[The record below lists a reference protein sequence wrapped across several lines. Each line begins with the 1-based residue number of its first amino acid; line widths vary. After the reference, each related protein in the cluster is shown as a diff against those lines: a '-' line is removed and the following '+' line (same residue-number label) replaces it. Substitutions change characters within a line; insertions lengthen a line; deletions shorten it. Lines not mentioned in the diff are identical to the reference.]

1 MGAAPGSS
9 LELEAQ
15 GPSLSS
21 LRTAPAP
28 APRPTRPCPTGAL
41 LRRSSGAPEIR
52 ARLGSCEAPLA
63 GRWRLGRVGRAH
75 SKPQC
80 SNRGLS
86 APETPSSPWFNI
98 LLFAVLKFLI
108 LKQGTHI
115 SFCSGSSKLYGWFRL
130 PEGPGCREPPAGSQP
145 EDSAIIHVFTLFIHL
160 CDGYSFILH

>member
-1 MGAAPGSS
+1 M
-9 LELEAQ
+9 
-15 GPSLSS
+15 
-21 LRTAPAP
+21 
-28 APRPTRPCPTGAL
+28 
-41 LRRSSGAPEIR
+41 
-52 ARLGSCEAPLA
+52 
-63 GRWRLGRVGRAH
+63 GRAH

-98 LLFAVLKFLI
+98 LLFALLKFLI

-145 EDSAIIHVFTLFIHL
+145 EDSTIVHIFTLFIHL